1 MQVSRSGYTDWQKRL
16 PSRRALEEQ
25 QLLTSIRQEYH
36 QSKGT
41 YGSPRL
47 HTELLKQG
55 IRLSRNRLVRLMRK
69 YEITAR
75 PLRRFVVTTDSDP
88 ALPVAE
94 NLLNRQFSADAP
106 NRKWTCDITYVW
118 SRQGWLYL
126 AVVLDLFSRRV
137 VGWAMSE
144 TLERA
149 LVLDALQMALTS
161 RHPSPGL
168 LCHSDRGSQYA
179 SGDYQEALRKAGAL
193 CSMSRKGNCY
203 DNAPTESF
211 FASLKRELVYRT
223 TFATRTEARAALFEW
238 IAVWYNRKR
247 THSAVGY
254 VSPEQFEQQYQQPET
269 RRLAA

>member
-1 MQVSRSGYTDWQKRL
+1 MRVSRSGYADWHKRQ
-16 PSRRALEEQ
+16 PSRRSLEEQ

-47 HTELLKQG
+47 HRELLKQG
-55 IRLSRNRLVRLMRK
+55 IRIGRHRLVRIMRK

-75 PLRRFVVTTDSDP
+75 PLRRFRVTTDSDHD
-88 ALPVAE
+88 LPVAY
-94 NLLNRQFSADAP
+94 NVLDRQFSSDAP
-106 NRKWTCDITYVW
+106 NTKWTCDITYVW
-118 SRQGWLYL
+118 SQQGWLYL

-144 TLERA
+144 NMERS
-149 LVLDALQMALTS
+149 LVLDALQMALAA
-161 RHPSPGL
+161 RKPSAGL

-179 SGDYQEALRKAGAL
+179 SRDYQEALKTAGVV
-193 CSMSRKGNCY
+193 CSMSRKGNCW

-223 TFATRTEARAALFEW
+223 TFANRAEARAALFEW
-238 IAVWYNRKR
+238 IAIWYNRKR

-254 VSPEQFEQQYQQPET
+254 VSPEAFEQQYHHPET